1 MIKLKLYQKWFYEQT
16 FNFMCEIKLKVFLF
30 IMKTIKLKIKNEVN
44 LTKELKE
51 FNSIVRYSFNRFQEG
66 LKEKEVRE
74 KVNSLFKNNCWFN
87 QCALKVG
94 QQLFKKHKDK
104 KIIFGGKHLLKQY
117 MKKLITKEEYSKAK
131 LLPINIQG
139 EAGNKGNRLF
149 NFDLVNSKLELK
161 LSKKNHQEIT
171 FYKPAKNLYIELS
184 KIQELVENKQ
194 LTLTVSL
201 NNEYIWLTFDESLL
215 NIQEKFKDLKSNRV
229 LGIDLN
235 PNNIGLSIL
244 EFNKNDEFKV
254 LHKQVFELSALN
266 VTSKKSSEDKLS
278 KYLTNKRKF
287 ELIQV
292 CYEINKLMNYWKCS
306 KLVIEDLN
314 IKSSDKKQGKPF
326 NRFCNNVWNRNLAVN
341 KLKMLSVIYGYELI
355 EVNPAYSSFIGNLL
369 YGSENCPDM
378 IASSIE
384 IARRG
389 YKKFS
394 KGWFYPI
401 FNVDNLNEQ
410 WKQTLSGI
418 EDWKSAFNQ
427 IKKSKLKYRFQLH
440 DYILNA
446 VFSKFYKQKNI
457 KLYYFI

>member
-1 MIKLKLYQKWFYEQT
+1 
-16 FNFMCEIKLKVFLF
+16 
-30 IMKTIKLKIKNEVN
+30 MKTIKLRIKNKIN

-66 LKEKEVRE
+66 LKEKEIRS

-87 QCALKVG
+87 QCAIKVG

-104 KIIFGGKHLLKQY
+104 HIIFGGKKLLINY
-117 MKKLITKEEYSKAK
+117 LKKLITKEEYSSKK

-139 EAGNKGNRLF
+139 EAKQKGNRLF

-161 LSKKNHQEIT
+161 LSKKNHVEIE
-171 FYKPAKNLYIELS
+171 FYKHNKNQFRELS
-184 KIQELVENKQ
+184 KIQELIERKE

-201 NNEYIWLTFDESLL
+201 NNDYIWLSFDESLL
-215 NIQEKFKDLKSNRV
+215 NIQEKFKDLKNNRV

-235 PNNIGLSIL
+235 PNYIGLSIL
-244 EFNKNDEFKV
+244 EFNKEDRFKV
-254 LHKQVFELSALN
+254 IHKQVFDLNNLN
-266 VTSKKSSEDKLS
+266 VTSKKSSEDKSS

-306 KLVIEDLN
+306 KLCIEDLN
-314 IKSSDKKQGKPF
+314 IKNSNKDSGKTF
-326 NRFCNNVWNRNLAVN
+326 NRLCNNVWNRNLVVN
-341 KLKMLSVIYGYELI
+341 KLKMLSVIYSYELV
-355 EVNPAYSSFIGNLL
+355 EVNPVYSSFIGNLL
-369 YGSENCPDM
+369 YGNENTPDM

-389 YKKFS
+389 YKKYS

-401 FNVDNLNEQ
+401 FSIEHLNEQ
-410 WKQTLSGI
+410 WKQTLSEI
-418 EDWKSAFNQ
+418 EDWKQAFQ
-427 IKKSKLKYRFQLH
+427 EIKKSKLKYRFQLFEN
-440 DYILNA
+440 IQNA
-446 VFSKFYKQKNI
+446 VFSKKYIQSHISKYIF
-457 KLYYFI
+457 